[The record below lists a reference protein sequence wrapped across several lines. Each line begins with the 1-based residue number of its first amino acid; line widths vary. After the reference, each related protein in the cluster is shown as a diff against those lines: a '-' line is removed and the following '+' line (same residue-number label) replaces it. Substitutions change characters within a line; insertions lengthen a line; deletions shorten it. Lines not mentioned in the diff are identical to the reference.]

1 MYGEGLC
8 INCGKTTVF
17 EKVQPTVYYPESLYC
32 CGYCTECGEIGC
44 NTVIVNLRLVKHR
57 SDDINDYYLKL
68 PWAVPYW
75 KRGDK
80 EWIAKQH

>member
-8 INCGKTTVF
+8 IHCGKTTVF
-17 EKVQPTVYYPESLYC
+17 EKVHPTVYYPLSLDC
-32 CGYCTECGEIGC
+32 SGYCTECGEISC
-44 NTVIVNLRLVKHR
+44 NTTIVNLRLVKHR
-57 SDDINDYYLKL
+57 SEDINDYFLKL